1 MDSFSWSLW
10 LKYLIRSGVCGAWTF
25 ESYPNSEDGSGS
37 CRLKSI
43 NACCGQFA
51 KREVTATASVV
62 SGYMCSKCWSTRNQC
77 PCSFE
82 DRRSSID
89 SNFIIA
95 GGALKDLSPTVR
107 AQIFGG
113 FAISAFTFTVFQ
125 SIFAATRR
133 PCSYKRVVFRWSK
146 RWRRWRRVNVQK
158 DDNPESVS
166 CWSHWL
172 CSPDFKSKSK
182 LKNQDSRTHF
192 EVWKTDWMIECKL
205 CLAWRSKLSTLL
217 LVSFWSQTV
226 LFHDQGWFSVLSGSR
241 KAELTLSFTF
251 I

>member
-1 MDSFSWSLW
+1 MKS
-10 LKYLIRSGVCGAWTF
+10 LIRSGVCGAWTF

-89 SNFIIA
+89 SNFIVA

-107 AQIFGG
+107 AQILGG
-113 FAISAFTFTVFQ
+113 FWNFCFHFYCLSVDFCGDEEAVLLQTSRLPMEQTLETLAKSQCTEGRQPGICFLLITLALLSRLQIQIQTQ
-125 SIFAATRR
+125 
-133 PCSYKRVVFRWSK
+133 
-146 RWRRWRRVNVQK
+146 
-158 DDNPESVS
+158 ESR
-166 CWSHWL
+166 
-172 CSPDFKSKSK
+172 FKNS
-182 LKNQDSRTHF
+182 L
-192 EVWKTDWMIECKL
+192 
-205 CLAWRSKLSTLL
+205 
-217 LVSFWSQTV
+217 
-226 LFHDQGWFSVLSGSR
+226 
-241 KAELTLSFTF
+241 
-251 I
+251 